1 MPRVSWRLGEP
12 GSFEG
17 EPGRGAEGGVMP
29 KYLIAGSY
37 THQGLQG
44 LMKEGGTGRR
54 AALEKAIQGVGGKL
68 EACYF
73 AFGDD
78 DVYLICDAPDNASVA
93 SVALAA
99 GAAGGATTKTIVLLT
114 PEEVDQATRKS
125 VDYRPPGG

>member
-1 MPRVSWRLGEP
+1 
-12 GSFEG
+12 
-17 EPGRGAEGGVMP
+17 MP
-29 KYLIAGSY
+29 KYLIAASY

-44 LMKEGGTGRR
+44 IMREGGTGRR
-54 AALEKAIQGVGGKL
+54 AALEKAIQGVGGQL
-68 EACYF
+68 EAFYF
-73 AFGDD
+73 AFGDND
-78 DVYLICDAPDNASVA
+78 IYLICDAPDNASVA